1 MHHQEVL
8 NRLDSQV
15 EDAVLALDEVNC
27 DAVENLSLI
36 YLEVAD
42 GQFTQTGSLID
53 SFGQALESL
62 VTACDTRAKAD
73 PSETLEPANPNAW
86 QVVARQAIRSLRQK
100 KLIYSLDENSK
111 LFKSSPR

>member
-1 MHHQEVL
+1 MHHREVL
-8 NRLDSQV
+8 TQLDSQD
-15 EDAVLALDEVNC
+15 EDAVLALDEINRV
-27 DAVENLSLI
+27 AGENLSLI

-62 VTACDTRAKAD
+62 VIACDTRAKAD
-73 PSETLEPANPNAW
+73 PSETIEPDNPNAW
-86 QVVARQAIRSLRQK
+86 QVVARQAIRALRQQ
-100 KLIYSLDENSK
+100 KLIYSLYENSK